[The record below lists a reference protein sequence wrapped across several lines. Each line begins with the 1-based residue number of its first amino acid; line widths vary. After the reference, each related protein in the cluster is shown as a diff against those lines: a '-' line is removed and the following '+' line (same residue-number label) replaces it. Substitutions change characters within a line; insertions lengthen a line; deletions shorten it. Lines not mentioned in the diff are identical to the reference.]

1 MGPPLS
7 SAPCPVVPPA
17 AGATRYPYLV
27 HCFYFVLRSS
37 FLKKKN
43 GKVSVIVFDLQF
55 AGGAGY
61 HHLTDSE
68 LRALILANPP
78 PVMRSYGAGAASTLP
93 AYGWSWASVAPCLMG
108 PPLSSAPC
116 PVVPPAA
123 GATRYPYLFA
133 GGAGYHPPP
142 VMRSYGAASTLPAY
156 GWSRASVAPRPMGP
170 PPSSAPCPVGPPA
183 AVATRY
189 PNLFAGGAGY
199 HHLTDSE
206 LRALILANP
215 PPVMRSYG
223 AGAASTLPAYGWSW
237 AASAPQPRPVVGPPA
252 APVCPPA
259 ASAPCPVGPPDERVD
274 EAATDELELEL
285 RL

>member
-78 PVMRSYGAGAASTLP
+78 PVMRSYGA
-93 AYGWSWASVAPCLMG
+93 
-108 PPLSSAPC
+108 
-116 PVVPPAA
+116 
-123 GATRYPYLFA
+123 A